1 MALHDQSAWRRSRTR
16 LRYRLAAPFDQS
28 SRLVLKRNTCFH
40 RETNVQKDGVAHRGK
55 GKKVN
60 TALILLSVAAAFLI
74 GFIVRHWQ

>member
-1 MALHDQSAWRRSRTR
+1 MYFSHT
-16 LRYRLAAPFDQS
+16 LRFDQS

-40 RETNVQKDGVAHRGK
+40 RETNVQKDGVAHREK

-74 GFIVRHWQ
+74 GFIIRHWQ